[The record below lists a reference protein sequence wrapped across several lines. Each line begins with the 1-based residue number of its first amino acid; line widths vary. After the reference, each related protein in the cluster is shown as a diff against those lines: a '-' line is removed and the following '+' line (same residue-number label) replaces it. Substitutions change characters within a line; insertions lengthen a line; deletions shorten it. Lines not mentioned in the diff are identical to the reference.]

1 MDLEFWLLIFFADIF
16 IMLVDGQESFLCKYL
31 NVKSNISVSVSES
44 IQLLTM
50 PEHLQTLEVYLF
62 EMQLGSWWEVSLSFN

>member
-1 MDLEFWLLIFFADIF
+1 
-16 IMLVDGQESFLCKYL
+16 MLVDGQESFLCKYL

-62 EMQLGSWWEVSLSFN
+62 EMQLGS